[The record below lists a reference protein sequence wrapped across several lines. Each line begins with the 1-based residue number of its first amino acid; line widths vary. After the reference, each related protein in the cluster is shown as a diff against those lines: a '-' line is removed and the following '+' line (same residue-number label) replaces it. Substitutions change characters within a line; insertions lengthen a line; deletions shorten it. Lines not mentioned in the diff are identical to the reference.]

1 MKQNTLLIQS
11 RITPEAFR
19 EFAVFDTLY
28 RQKRYLRP
36 LVFAAILAGFAA
48 VCFSQR
54 GQREQAALL
63 GGVLLAVGLGLPL
76 VYFLTFFYSVY
87 KQAKQLKGK
96 KAPLAYTVELSQE
109 QVAVLVGEQ
118 RMEYRW
124 EDILAVYRI
133 RHSTCLYV
141 AANRAYLLPAAA
153 DGREEQKRWAFLCEH
168 ISNKNRKDLRKTG
181 TDFNGFA
188 QKSQ

>member
-1 MKQNTLLIQS
+1 MKQNALVIQS
-11 RITPEAFR
+11 RIGPEVFR
-19 EFAVFDTLY
+19 DFAVFDTLY

-36 LVFAAILAGFAA
+36 LAFAAIMAGFAA

-96 KAPLAYTVELSQE
+96 KAPLAYTLELSQE
-109 QVAVLVGEQ
+109 QLAVIIGEQ
-118 RMEYRW
+118 RTEYQW
-124 EDILAVYRI
+124 SDILYVYRI
-133 RHSTCLYV
+133 RRSTCLYV
-141 AANRAYLLPAAA
+141 AVNRAYLLPAA
-153 DGREEQKRWAFLCEH
+153 DDHREEEKRWAFLCEH
-168 ISNKNRKDLRKTG
+168 ISDKKRRDLRK
-181 TDFNGFA
+181 
-188 QKSQ
+188 

>member
-1 MKQNTLLIQS
+1 MKQNNLVIQS
-11 RITPEAFR
+11 RIGPEVFR

-36 LVFAAILAGFAA
+36 LLFAAIMGAFAA

-109 QVAVLVGEQ
+109 QLAVLIGEQ
-118 RMEYRW
+118 RAEYRW
-124 EDILAVYRI
+124 EDILVIYRI

-141 AANRAYLLPAAA
+141 AANRAYLLSAA
-153 DGREEQKRWAFLCEH
+153 DGREEEKRWAFLCEH
-168 ISNKNRKDLRKTG
+168 IPNKKRRDLRK
-181 TDFNGFA
+181 
-188 QKSQ
+188 